1 MRNPPN
7 KVPDVGSNARREVA
21 QVSDL
26 MTTSVITISRH
37 QTIGQARDL
46 LAKHGIHSVPVIDGE
61 GEPIGVISSSDLIGK
76 SSKETLIGQVMTREV
91 FTISQYSGFHI
102 AARMMRKHK
111 IHHLI
116 VTHEKKVVGIIS
128 SYDLLELVEDRRFVM
143 KNQPS
148 RPKKGGGK
156 RRKEEDKPG
165 K

>member
-7 KVPDVGSNARREVA
+7 KVPDVGSNARRDVA

-26 MTTSVITISRH
+26 MTSRVITITRH

-46 LAKHGIHSVPVIDGE
+46 LAKHGIHSVPVVDDE
-61 GEPIGVISSSDLIGK
+61 REPVGVITSTDLIGD
-76 SSKETLIGQVMTREV
+76 SSKETLIGQVMTRDV
-91 FTISQYSGFHI
+91 YTIPQYSGFHI
-102 AARMMRKHK
+102 AARMMRNHK

-128 SYDLLELVEDRRFVM
+128 SFDLLELVENHRFVM
-143 KNQPS
+143 KSQPS

-156 RRKEEDKPG
+156 RRKEEDQRG
-165 K
+165 G